1 MIKPSDPR
9 LKENVEKAAKKVEVE
24 KKKEEKKR
32 VNPLPASLFL
42 SHNES
47 LGPPYRVLVDTNF
60 INFSLQN
67 KIELVQGMMDCL
79 MAKCEWTTV
88 QDTLTVTI
96 ANSIHAAIDMST
108 GIPTITDCVL
118 AELEKLGP
126 RYRMALKSVLT
137 TRRRANK
144 HEESSTEL
152 VTLSRC
158 RVARDPR
165 FDRLPCSREFRPR
178 FAVHRC
184 TVRLNESTLCYRP
197 QTREHMRTTAS
208 LIE

>member
-9 LKENVEKAAKKVEVE
+9 LKENVEKAKKKEEVE

-79 MAKCEWTTV
+79 MAKC
-88 QDTLTVTI
+88 
-96 ANSIHAAIDMST
+96 
-108 GIPTITDCVL
+108 IPTITDCVL

-126 RYRMALKSVLT
+126 RYRMALK
-137 TRRRANK
+137 
-144 HEESSTEL
+144 
-152 VTLSRC
+152 
-158 RVARDPR
+158 VARDPR
-165 FDRLPCSREFRPR
+165 FDRLPCSHQGTYADDCLVNR
-178 FAVHRC
+178 V
-184 TVRLNESTLCYRP
+184 TVNKCYVVATCDRDLRRRLRKVPGVPLMYVARRKY
-197 QTREHMRTTAS
+197 Q
-208 LIE
+208 IERLPDGGAGFN